1 MSNKNFINIIDLG
14 SSKIRLSVFDV
25 NLKNN
30 FSNSIL
36 LDYEKDN
43 SNHFYELNEIVR
55 EAEKSISNHIQD
67 VVLMLD
73 SSEIFIIDISLKK
86 NLDKKNKINNIFET
100 MIMEINQIINKY
112 YLNYKILHIIVD
124 QCIIDNKIYSELP
137 KFLNNTDNLKI
148 DFKLIC
154 FPKKLINNFK
164 IKFNNNNINILNIF
178 STSFIK
184 SLNFMRKLNLKNI
197 SFLDIGLKRSTFILF
212 KNLIPKFIKNIPIG
226 SFHITN
232 DISKIFKISLD
243 EAENIKKLFNKSE
256 TEFSYEYN
264 SDININSIENILSK
278 KISIDLLKKV
288 ILYRVQ
294 EIVDLSFDKFTEVS
308 KNLNLQNTDIFLIG
322 SGSRLFNSNSFYLRD
337 KFKFKS
343 INFYEE
349 TDIEICKSAL
359 IYYLNNFEKSD
370 INSKKQGLFEKF
382 FNFFSR

>member
-86 NLDKKNKINNIFET
+86 NLDKKNKINNIFEM

-154 FPKKLINNFK
+154 FPKNFINEINERFKKNNLNVINFICSSYVKTSNYITK
-164 IKFNNNNINILNIF
+164 INKSKVSFLEIGF
-178 STSFIK
+178 KRTSFI
-184 SLNFMRKLNLKNI
+184 
-197 SFLDIGLKRSTFILF
+197 
-212 KNLIPKFIKNIPIG
+212 
-226 SFHITN
+226 
-232 DISKIFKISLD
+232 
-243 EAENIKKLFNKSE
+243 
-256 TEFSYEYN
+256 
-264 SDININSIENILSK
+264 
-278 KISIDLLKKV
+278 
-288 ILYRVQ
+288 
-294 EIVDLSFDKFTEVS
+294 
-308 KNLNLQNTDIFLIG
+308 
-322 SGSRLFNSNSFYLRD
+322 
-337 KFKFKS
+337 
-343 INFYEE
+343 FYENN
-349 TDIEICKSAL
+349 AL
-359 IYYLNNFEKSD
+359 KLHSQYS
-370 INSKKQGLFEKF
+370 SW
-382 FNFFSR
+382 

>member
-36 LDYEKDN
+36 VDYEKDK
-43 SNHFYELNEIVR
+43 SNHFHELNEIVR
-55 EAEKSISNHIQD
+55 EAEKLISYHIQD
-67 VVLMLD
+67 VVIMLD

-154 FPKKLINNFK
+154 FPKNLINEINERFKKNNLNVINFICSSYVKTSNYITK
-164 IKFNNNNINILNIF
+164 INKSKVSFLEIGF
-178 STSFIK
+178 KRTSFIFYENNA
-184 SLNFMRKLNLKNI
+184 LKLI
-197 SFLDIGLKRSTFILF
+197 HS
-212 KNLIPKFIKNIPIG
+212 IPVG
-226 SFHITN
+226 SFHITK
-232 DISKIFKISLD
+232 DISNIFKITFN
-243 EAENIKKLFNKSE
+243 EAEQIKKLFNQSE
-256 TEFSYEYN
+256 TEFSYQNNDYN
-264 SDININSIENILSK
+264 NQLIFKEIISKNIPIEK
-278 KISIDLLKKV
+278 LKQV

-294 EIVDLSFDKFTEVS
+294 EIIDLSFKKTNIKKFNFKEADLFLVGGGS
-308 KNLNLQNTDIFLIG
+308 K
-322 SGSRLFNSNSFYLRD
+322 LFNNNSFYLED
-337 KFKFKS
+337 KFDFKS
-343 INFYEE
+343 INFFSESD
-349 TDIEICKSAL
+349 DIICDTGAK
-359 IYYLNNFEKSD
+359 YYLSETKLPKSQ
-370 INSKKQGLFEKF
+370 SKKQGIFEKF
-382 FNFFSR
+382 FNFFDK

>member
-86 NLDKKNKINNIFET
+86 NLDKKNKINNIFEM

-124 QCIIDNKIYSELP
+124 KCIIDNKIYSELP

-154 FPKKLINNFK
+154 FPKNFINEINERFK
-164 IKFNNNNINILNIF
+164 
-178 STSFIK
+178 
-184 SLNFMRKLNLKNI
+184 KN
-197 SFLDIGLKRSTFILF
+197 
-212 KNLIPKFIKNIPIG
+212 
-226 SFHITN
+226 
-232 DISKIFKISLD
+232 
-243 EAENIKKLFNKSE
+243 
-256 TEFSYEYN
+256 
-264 SDININSIENILSK
+264 
-278 KISIDLLKKV
+278 
-288 ILYRVQ
+288 
-294 EIVDLSFDKFTEVS
+294 
-308 KNLNLQNTDIFLIG
+308 NLNV
-322 SGSRLFNSNSFYLRD
+322 LFVPVM
-337 KFKFKS
+337 
-343 INFYEE
+343 
-349 TDIEICKSAL
+349 
-359 IYYLNNFEKSD
+359 
-370 INSKKQGLFEKF
+370 
-382 FNFFSR
+382 

>member
-43 SNHFYELNEIVR
+43 SNHFYELNKIVR

-73 SSEIFIIDISLKK
+73 SSKIFIIDISLKK

-154 FPKKLINNFK
+154 FPKNFINEINERFK
-164 IKFNNNNINILNIF
+164 KNNLNVINYICSSYVKTSNYITKINKSKVSFLEIGF
-178 STSFIK
+178 KRTSFIFYENNA
-184 SLNFMRKLNLKNI
+184 LKLI
-197 SFLDIGLKRSTFILF
+197 HS
-212 KNLIPKFIKNIPIG
+212 IPVG
-226 SFHITN
+226 SFHITK
-232 DISKIFKISLD
+232 DISNIFKITFN
-243 EAENIKKLFNKSE
+243 EAEQIKKLFNQSE
-256 TEFSYEYN
+256 TEFSYQNNDYN
-264 SDININSIENILSK
+264 NRLIFKEIISKNIPIEK
-278 KISIDLLKKV
+278 LKQV

-294 EIVDLSFDKFTEVS
+294 EIIDLSFKKTNIKKFNFKEADLFLVGGGS
-308 KNLNLQNTDIFLIG
+308 K
-322 SGSRLFNSNSFYLRD
+322 LFNNNSFYLED
-337 KFKFKS
+337 KFDFKS
-343 INFYEE
+343 INFFSESD
-349 TDIEICKSAL
+349 DIICDTGAK
-359 IYYLNNFEKSD
+359 YYLSETKLPEVQ
-370 INSKKQGLFEKF
+370 SKKQGIFEKF
-382 FNFFSR
+382 FNFFDK

>member
-43 SNHFYELNEIVR
+43 SNHFYELNKIVR

-154 FPKKLINNFK
+154 FPKNFINEINERFK
-164 IKFNNNNINILNIF
+164 KNNLNVINYICSSYVKTSNYITKINKSKVSFLEIGF
-178 STSFIK
+178 KRTSFIFYENNA
-184 SLNFMRKLNLKNI
+184 LKLI
-197 SFLDIGLKRSTFILF
+197 HS
-212 KNLIPKFIKNIPIG
+212 IPVG
-226 SFHITN
+226 SFHITK
-232 DISKIFKISLD
+232 DISNIFKITFN
-243 EAENIKKLFNKSE
+243 EAEQIKKLFNQSE
-256 TEFSYEYN
+256 TEFSYQNNDYN
-264 SDININSIENILSK
+264 NRLIFKEIISKNIPIEK
-278 KISIDLLKKV
+278 LKQV

-294 EIVDLSFDKFTEVS
+294 EIIDLSFKKTNIKKFNFKEADLFLVGGGS
-308 KNLNLQNTDIFLIG
+308 K
-322 SGSRLFNSNSFYLRD
+322 LFNNNSFYLED
-337 KFKFKS
+337 KFDFKS
-343 INFYEE
+343 INFFSESD
-349 TDIEICKSAL
+349 DIICDTGAK
-359 IYYLNNFEKSD
+359 YYLSETKLPEVQ
-370 INSKKQGLFEKF
+370 SKKQGIFEKF
-382 FNFFSR
+382 FNFFDK

>member
-43 SNHFYELNEIVR
+43 SNHFYELNKIVR

-154 FPKKLINNFK
+154 FPKNFINEINERFKKNNLNVINFICSSYVKTSNYITK
-164 IKFNNNNINILNIF
+164 INKSKVSFLEIGF
-178 STSFIK
+178 KRTSFIFYENNA
-184 SLNFMRKLNLKNI
+184 LKLI
-197 SFLDIGLKRSTFILF
+197 HS
-212 KNLIPKFIKNIPIG
+212 IPVG
-226 SFHITN
+226 SFHITK
-232 DISKIFKISLD
+232 DISNIFKITFN
-243 EAENIKKLFNKSE
+243 EAEQIKKLFNQSE
-256 TEFSYEYN
+256 TEFSYQNNDYN
-264 SDININSIENILSK
+264 NRLIFKEIISKNIPIEK
-278 KISIDLLKKV
+278 LKQV

-294 EIVDLSFDKFTEVS
+294 EIIDLSFKKTNIKKFNFKEADLFLVGGGS
-308 KNLNLQNTDIFLIG
+308 K
-322 SGSRLFNSNSFYLRD
+322 LFNNNSFYLED
-337 KFKFKS
+337 KFDFKS
-343 INFYEE
+343 INFFSESD
-349 TDIEICKSAL
+349 DIICDTGAK
-359 IYYLNNFEKSD
+359 YYLSETKLPEVQ
-370 INSKKQGLFEKF
+370 SKKQGIFEKF
-382 FNFFSR
+382 FNFFDK

>member
-154 FPKKLINNFK
+154 FPKNFINEINERFKKNNLNVINFICSSYVKTSNYITK
-164 IKFNNNNINILNIF
+164 INKSKVSFLEIGF
-178 STSFIK
+178 KRTSFIFYENNA
-184 SLNFMRKLNLKNI
+184 LKLI
-197 SFLDIGLKRSTFILF
+197 HSV
-212 KNLIPKFIKNIPIG
+212 PVG
-226 SFHITN
+226 SFHITK
-232 DISKIFKISLD
+232 DISNIFKITFN
-243 EAENIKKLFNKSE
+243 EAEQIKKLFNQSE
-256 TEFSYEYN
+256 TEFSYQNNDYN
-264 SDININSIENILSK
+264 NRLIFKEIISKNIPIEK
-278 KISIDLLKKV
+278 LKQV

-294 EIVDLSFDKFTEVS
+294 EIIDLSFKKTNIKKFNFKEADLFLVGGGS
-308 KNLNLQNTDIFLIG
+308 K
-322 SGSRLFNSNSFYLRD
+322 LFNNNSFYLED
-337 KFKFKS
+337 KFDFNS
-343 INFYEE
+343 INFFSESD
-349 TDIEICKSAL
+349 DIICDTGAK
-359 IYYLNNFEKSD
+359 YYLSETKLPEVQ
-370 INSKKQGLFEKF
+370 SKKQGIFEKF
-382 FNFFSR
+382 FNFFDK

>member
-43 SNHFYELNEIVR
+43 SNHFYELNKIVR

-86 NLDKKNKINNIFET
+86 NLYKKNKINNIFET

-154 FPKKLINNFK
+154 FPKNFINEINERFKKNNLNVINFICSSYVKTSNYITK
-164 IKFNNNNINILNIF
+164 INKSKVSFLEIGF
-178 STSFIK
+178 KRTSFIFYENNA
-184 SLNFMRKLNLKNI
+184 LKLI
-197 SFLDIGLKRSTFILF
+197 HS
-212 KNLIPKFIKNIPIG
+212 IPVG
-226 SFHITN
+226 SFHITK
-232 DISKIFKISLD
+232 DISNIFKITFN
-243 EAENIKKLFNKSE
+243 EAEQIKKLFNQSE
-256 TEFSYEYN
+256 TEFSYQNNDYN
-264 SDININSIENILSK
+264 NRLIFKEIISKNIPIEK
-278 KISIDLLKKV
+278 LKQV

-294 EIVDLSFDKFTEVS
+294 EIIDLSFKKTNIKKFNFKEADLFLVGGGS
-308 KNLNLQNTDIFLIG
+308 K
-322 SGSRLFNSNSFYLRD
+322 LFNNNSFYLED
-337 KFKFKS
+337 KFDFKS
-343 INFYEE
+343 INFFSESD
-349 TDIEICKSAL
+349 DIICDTGAK
-359 IYYLNNFEKSD
+359 YYLSETKLPEVQ
-370 INSKKQGLFEKF
+370 SKKQGIFEKF
-382 FNFFSR
+382 FNFFDK

>member
-154 FPKKLINNFK
+154 FPKNFINEINERFKKNNLNVINFICSSYVKTSNYITK
-164 IKFNNNNINILNIF
+164 INKSKVSFLEIGF
-178 STSFIK
+178 KRTSFIFYENNA
-184 SLNFMRKLNLKNI
+184 LKLI
-197 SFLDIGLKRSTFILF
+197 HSV
-212 KNLIPKFIKNIPIG
+212 PVG
-226 SFHITN
+226 SFHITK
-232 DISKIFKISLD
+232 DISNIFKITFN
-243 EAENIKKLFNKSE
+243 EAEQIKKLFNQSE
-256 TEFSYEYN
+256 TEFSYQNNDYN
-264 SDININSIENILSK
+264 NRLIFKEIISKNIPIEK
-278 KISIDLLKKV
+278 LKQV

-294 EIVDLSFDKFTEVS
+294 EIIDLSFKKTNIKKFNFKEADLFLVGGGS
-308 KNLNLQNTDIFLIG
+308 K
-322 SGSRLFNSNSFYLRD
+322 LFNNNSFYLED
-337 KFKFKS
+337 KFDFKS
-343 INFYEE
+343 INFFSESD
-349 TDIEICKSAL
+349 DIICDTGAK
-359 IYYLNNFEKSD
+359 YYLSETKLPEVQ
-370 INSKKQGLFEKF
+370 SKKQGIFEKF
-382 FNFFSR
+382 FNFFDK

>member
-43 SNHFYELNEIVR
+43 SNHFYELNKIVR

-73 SSEIFIIDISLKK
+73 SSKIFIIDISLKK

-154 FPKKLINNFK
+154 FPKNFINEINERFKKNNLNVINFICSSYVKTSNYITK
-164 IKFNNNNINILNIF
+164 INKSKVSFLEIGF
-178 STSFIK
+178 KRTSFIFYENNA
-184 SLNFMRKLNLKNI
+184 LKLI
-197 SFLDIGLKRSTFILF
+197 HS
-212 KNLIPKFIKNIPIG
+212 IPVG
-226 SFHITN
+226 SFHITK
-232 DISKIFKISLD
+232 DISNIFKITFN
-243 EAENIKKLFNKSE
+243 EAEQIKKLFNQSE
-256 TEFSYEYN
+256 TEFSYQNNDYN
-264 SDININSIENILSK
+264 NRLIFKEIISKNIPIEK
-278 KISIDLLKKV
+278 LKQV

-294 EIVDLSFDKFTEVS
+294 EIIDLSFKKTNIKKFNFKEADLFLVGGGS
-308 KNLNLQNTDIFLIG
+308 K
-322 SGSRLFNSNSFYLRD
+322 LFNNNSFYLED
-337 KFKFKS
+337 KFDFKS
-343 INFYEE
+343 INFFSESD
-349 TDIEICKSAL
+349 DIICDTGAK
-359 IYYLNNFEKSD
+359 YYLSETKLPEVQ
-370 INSKKQGLFEKF
+370 SKKQGIFEKF
-382 FNFFSR
+382 FNFFDK

>member
-43 SNHFYELNEIVR
+43 SNHFYELNKIVR

-73 SSEIFIIDISLKK
+73 SSKIFIIDISLKK

-154 FPKKLINNFK
+154 FPKNFINEINERFKKNNLNVINFICSSYVKTSNYITK
-164 IKFNNNNINILNIF
+164 INKSKVSFLEIGF
-178 STSFIK
+178 KRTSFIFYENNA
-184 SLNFMRKLNLKNI
+184 LKLI
-197 SFLDIGLKRSTFILF
+197 HS
-212 KNLIPKFIKNIPIG
+212 IPVG
-226 SFHITN
+226 SFHITK
-232 DISKIFKISLD
+232 DISNIFKITFN
-243 EAENIKKLFNKSE
+243 EAEQIKKLFNQSE
-256 TEFSYEYN
+256 TEFSYQNNDYN
-264 SDININSIENILSK
+264 NRLIFKEIISNNIPIEK
-278 KISIDLLKKV
+278 LKQV

-294 EIVDLSFDKFTEVS
+294 EIIDLSFKKTNIKKFNFKEADLFLVGGGS
-308 KNLNLQNTDIFLIG
+308 K
-322 SGSRLFNSNSFYLRD
+322 LFNNNSFYLED
-337 KFKFKS
+337 KFDFKS
-343 INFYEE
+343 INFFSESD
-349 TDIEICKSAL
+349 DIICDTGAK
-359 IYYLNNFEKSD
+359 YYLSETKLPKSQ
-370 INSKKQGLFEKF
+370 SKKQGIFEKF
-382 FNFFSR
+382 FNFFDK

>member
-86 NLDKKNKINNIFET
+86 NLDKKNKINNIFEM

-154 FPKKLINNFK
+154 FPKNFINEINERFKKNNLNVINFICSSYVKTSNYITK
-164 IKFNNNNINILNIF
+164 INKSKVSFLEIGF
-178 STSFIK
+178 KRTSFIFYENNA
-184 SLNFMRKLNLKNI
+184 LKLI
-197 SFLDIGLKRSTFILF
+197 HS
-212 KNLIPKFIKNIPIG
+212 IPVG
-226 SFHITN
+226 SFHITK
-232 DISKIFKISLD
+232 DISNIFKITFN
-243 EAENIKKLFNKSE
+243 EAEQIKKLFNQSE
-256 TEFSYEYN
+256 TEFSYQNNDYN
-264 SDININSIENILSK
+264 NRLIFKEIISKNIPIEK
-278 KISIDLLKKV
+278 LKQV

-294 EIVDLSFDKFTEVS
+294 EIIDLSVKKTNIKKFNFKEADLFLVGGGS
-308 KNLNLQNTDIFLIG
+308 K
-322 SGSRLFNSNSFYLRD
+322 LFNNNSFYLED
-337 KFKFKS
+337 KFDFKS
-343 INFYEE
+343 INFFSESD
-349 TDIEICKSAL
+349 DIICDTGAK
-359 IYYLNNFEKSD
+359 YYLSETKLPEVQ
-370 INSKKQGLFEKF
+370 SKKQGIFEKF
-382 FNFFSR
+382 FNFFDK

>member
-86 NLDKKNKINNIFET
+86 NLDKKNKINNIFEM

-154 FPKKLINNFK
+154 FPKNFINEINERFKKNNLNVINFICSSYVKTSNYITK
-164 IKFNNNNINILNIF
+164 INKSKVSFLEIGF
-178 STSFIK
+178 KRTSFIFYENNA
-184 SLNFMRKLNLKNI
+184 LKLI
-197 SFLDIGLKRSTFILF
+197 HS
-212 KNLIPKFIKNIPIG
+212 IPVG
-226 SFHITN
+226 SFHITK
-232 DISKIFKISLD
+232 DISNIFKITFN
-243 EAENIKKLFNKSE
+243 EAEQIKKLFNQSE
-256 TEFSYEYN
+256 TEFSYQNNDYN
-264 SDININSIENILSK
+264 NRLIFKEIISKNIPIEK
-278 KISIDLLKKV
+278 LKQV

-294 EIVDLSFDKFTEVS
+294 EIIDLSFKKTNIKKFNFKEADLFLVGGGS
-308 KNLNLQNTDIFLIG
+308 K
-322 SGSRLFNSNSFYLRD
+322 LFNNNSFYLED
-337 KFKFKS
+337 KFDFKS
-343 INFYEE
+343 INFFSESD
-349 TDIEICKSAL
+349 DIICDTGAK
-359 IYYLNNFEKSD
+359 YYLSETKLPEVQ
-370 INSKKQGLFEKF
+370 SKKQGIFEKF
-382 FNFFSR
+382 FNFFDK

>member
-43 SNHFYELNEIVR
+43 SNHFYELNKIVR

-73 SSEIFIIDISLKK
+73 SSKIFIIDISLKK
-86 NLDKKNKINNIFET
+86 NLDKKNKLNNIFET

-154 FPKKLINNFK
+154 FPKNFINEINERFKKNNLNVINFICSSYVKTSNYITK
-164 IKFNNNNINILNIF
+164 INKSKVSFLEIGF
-178 STSFIK
+178 KRTSFIFYENNA
-184 SLNFMRKLNLKNI
+184 LKLI
-197 SFLDIGLKRSTFILF
+197 HS
-212 KNLIPKFIKNIPIG
+212 IPVG
-226 SFHITN
+226 SFHITK
-232 DISKIFKISLD
+232 DISNIFKITFN
-243 EAENIKKLFNKSE
+243 EAEQIKKLFNQSE
-256 TEFSYEYN
+256 TEFSYQNNDYN
-264 SDININSIENILSK
+264 NRLIFKEIISKNIPIEK
-278 KISIDLLKKV
+278 LKQV

-294 EIVDLSFDKFTEVS
+294 EIIDLSFKKTNIKKFNFKEADLFLVGGGS
-308 KNLNLQNTDIFLIG
+308 K
-322 SGSRLFNSNSFYLRD
+322 LFNNNSFYLED
-337 KFKFKS
+337 KFDFKS
-343 INFYEE
+343 INFFSESD
-349 TDIEICKSAL
+349 DIICDTGAK
-359 IYYLNNFEKSD
+359 YYLSETKLPEVQ
-370 INSKKQGLFEKF
+370 SKKQGIFEKF
-382 FNFFSR
+382 FNFFDK